1 MHQLSGVNILIVDN
15 DPPSSSDLRMKLAR
29 NGASV
34 RVISSFKAALLM
46 VKRNRIDVA
55 FVPFEHNDQSGD
67 LRAILAARGIPQIIT
82 GSPPAQFPRR
92 SVEREVFLAL
102 Q

>member
-15 DPPSSSDLRMKLAR
+15 DPPSSSDLRIKLTR

-34 RVISSFKAALLM
+34 RVISSFKAAALM
-46 VKRNRIDVA
+46 VQRNRIDVA
-55 FVPFEHNDQSGD
+55 FVPFEHHDQTGD
-67 LRAILAARGIPQIIT
+67 LRAILEARGIPQIIT
-82 GSPPAQFPRR
+82 GSPPARYPRW
-92 SVEREVFLAL
+92 SAEREVFLAL